1 MTPETALAN
10 LFLGFFRAQFS
21 AFRGWR
27 DNVNGKL
34 ILGCFLQIFYNWRR
48 AWPGC
53 KKNVKMKKGA

>member
-21 AFRGWR
+21 AFRGCWGG
-27 DNVNGKL
+27 VNKKL
-34 ILGCFLQIFYNWRR
+34 ILVCFLQIFYNWRR

-53 KKNVKMKKGA
+53 KKNVKIAL